1 VAAVHQTLLGKQI
14 PAAVVELLVALCLLL
29 LLVALASCA

>member
-14 PAAVVELLVALCLLL
+14 PAAVVVLLVALRALL